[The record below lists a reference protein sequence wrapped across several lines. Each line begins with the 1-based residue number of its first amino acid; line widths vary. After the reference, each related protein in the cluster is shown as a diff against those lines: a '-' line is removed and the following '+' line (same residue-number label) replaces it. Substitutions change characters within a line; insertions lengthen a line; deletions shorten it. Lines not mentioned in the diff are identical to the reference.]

1 MGRDHVLYGNT
12 SPHLW
17 EQLSGSTTCLEH
29 SQDTGSNQPK
39 KKKKGFEQLNCK
51 VQSLWLLFLREFLRG
66 NSELFIF
73 RCDSK
78 SLVFGFQTKCRGRK
92 YFKYAHLWW
101 WWCDSQQLQA
111 GRRQM
116 ISWRYWTQ
124 KESFGILIV
133 VANLSAHCVFSAT
146 LMCQEKVVRLP
157 WWHSG

>member
-1 MGRDHVLYGNT
+1 MSYMVT
-12 SPHLW
+12 PHLT
-17 EQLSGSTTCLEH
+17 SGNSSLAAPPVWNTAKIQEVI
-29 SQDTGSNQPK
+29 NQK